1 MKTLILYNGWQI
13 SLVLKAAGLKV
24 PMAKGHPQR
33 AKRGK
38 RAGTAQLT
46 GMKEK

>member
-13 SLVLKAAGLKV
+13 SLVLKAAHLKV
-24 PMAKGHPQR
+24 PMAKSHSQER
-33 AKRGK
+33 QRGK

-46 GMKEK
+46 GTKEK